1 MSEIMCP
8 ARPSGEIDKTDLENS
23 PDMVNT
29 SKTDQTP
36 AENPEILDSVPNR
49 TLRQEFPI
57 VGVGASAGGLEALEA
72 FFDHMSLDSGL
83 AFVVVQ
89 HLSPDFKSV
98 MDELLARHT
107 KIRIHRV
114 TDEMQ
119 VEPNAIYLIPPKK
132 EMIISDG
139 KLLLS
144 DKDPQS
150 GLTLP
155 IDIFFRSLAQD
166 AGARAIA
173 VILSGTGSDGSQGIQ
188 DVHANGGFVIAQ
200 DLQSAKFDG
209 MPKSAKAT
217 GVVDLVLPPERMGAA
232 LSSYIQQPG
241 SRNLTDFMPVEPA
254 MLKGFD
260 AIFQLLRK
268 HYDIDFSYYKQST
281 VTRRVQRRLLM
292 HQITDLD
299 EYVTRL
305 RDDSSELNSLYKDLL
320 IGVTKFFRDPEAFDL
335 IDQNILPEIL
345 QNHRQ
350 HEELRVW
357 VAGCATGEEAY
368 SLAILI
374 QEHMQEMA
382 KPLNVKIFATDVH
395 PTSLET
401 ASVGIYSEES
411 LSEVSSERLEK
422 YFKRVKTGFQVS
434 QDLRQMIVFA
444 PHNIIKDAPF
454 TKIDLITCRNMLIY
468 LEQPA
473 QKKAISLFHFA
484 LNTRGVMFMGPSE
497 SPGELADE
505 FDVID
510 ERWKIYRK
518 RRDKRLPVEMR
529 LPLSAGYANPR
540 IPRMGLSQ
548 PHAPANGA
556 LLRAYDELL
565 KEYAPP
571 TLLINNSRELVQSFS
586 GASKY
591 LKLTDGRPST
601 DIFELMLPDLK
612 IPLTTAVHQVTK
624 NQKSVNFKGVRV
636 RHDTTEELLRLTVRP
651 LQMRNGDEQQ
661 FLVTLEPMEKPKAL
675 VKENDNEV
683 ALNMDLDEA
692 SKEQMMALESE
703 LLYTKENLQSTV
715 EEMETS
721 NEELQ
726 ATNEELVASNEE
738 LQSTNEELHS
748 VNEEL
753 YTVNA
758 EYQKKIAELMELTAD
773 MDNLL
778 HSTEVG
784 VIFLDR
790 ELCIRKFTPKIGKT
804 FHLLPLDIGRR
815 VDSFAHNIDHPHLVN
830 DLKRVLSE
838 ESPLE
843 MEVHGGDSQTF
854 LMRILPYRSKNKV
867 DGVVLTLIEISRLKQ
882 AEADLKLMS
891 KVFQDG
897 ADPIILEDLDGR
909 IIDVNAEAEKVYGWN
924 RNELLGQSF
933 EKLVPADEQIRA
945 KELRERCIHKLGLRN
960 IETIKQDINGNPFPV
975 LLTLSLLTDQKGKP
989 VVIAS
994 IAKDITDRKLAEDK
1008 ARDAV
1013 KKRDQFLA
1021 MLSHELRNP
1030 LGAALNATYLLD
1042 GADEKA
1048 LSKPLFE
1055 ACKVIQRQTL
1065 QVARLLDDL
1074 LDVSRVTQ
1082 GKIEIRKQV
1091 VDMTLLIEDTLQAIR
1106 PHIDA
1111 LNHQLTVD
1119 VSSQPV
1125 IVEGDPSRLL
1135 QIQENLLA
1143 NAAKYTPEGGQIRLS
1158 LAKEDGEAILRVSDN
1173 GNGIPSHMLEKIFEL
1188 FVQSDDTLDRSQG
1201 GMGLGLTLVKD
1212 IVELH
1217 GGSVSALSNGTGKG
1231 SEFVVRLPLSQ
1242 DSQMPMASQPSL
1254 KDPEASDQKNIVL
1267 VEDNEDNRAMLKTLL
1282 RLKGHLVLTASNGS
1296 QGVDVILHQHP
1307 DVAIVDIGLP
1317 GISGYEVAKR
1327 VRAELG
1333 NDVYLIAL
1341 TGYGCAEDREAT
1353 KEAGFNT
1360 HLVKPLDPVELDRIL
1375 NSISKSE

>member
-1 MSEIMCP
+1 MCP
-8 ARPSGEIDKTDLENS
+8 VKPSGEFQQKDGEDS
-23 PDMVNT
+23 PELRI
-29 SKTDQTP
+29 SGKEDQTP
-36 AENPEILDSVPNR
+36 EANPEIVDSLPYQG
-49 TLRQEFPI
+49 TKQEFPI

-72 FFDHMSLDSGL
+72 FFDHMSPDSGL

-107 KIRIHRV
+107 KIQIHRV
-114 TDEMQ
+114 TDGMQ
-119 VEPNAIYLIPPKK
+119 VEPNSIYLIPPKK

-144 DKDPQS
+144 DKDPKS

-166 AGARAIA
+166 AGSRAIA

-188 DVHANGGFVIAQ
+188 DIHENGGFVIAQ
-200 DLQSAKFDG
+200 DLESAKFDG
-209 MPKSAKAT
+209 MPKSANAT
-217 GVVDLVLPPERMGAA
+217 GVVDLILPPERMGAA

-241 SRNLTDFMPVEPA
+241 SKNLTDFKPVEPA
-254 MLKGFD
+254 LLKGFD

-335 IDQNILPEIL
+335 IDQNVLPEIL
-345 QNHRQ
+345 ANHREQ
-350 HEELRVW
+350 DELRVW

-374 QEHMQEMA
+374 REHMEEMA
-382 KPLNVKIFATDVH
+382 KPLDVKIFATDVH

-422 YFKRVKTGFQVS
+422 YFKQVKTGFQVS

-468 LEQPA
+468 LEPPA

-510 ERWKIYRK
+510 ERWKVYRK

-529 LPLSAGYANPR
+529 LPLSAGYASSR

-591 LKLTDGRPST
+591 IKLSDGRPST
-601 DIFELMLPDLK
+601 DIFDLLLPDLK
-612 IPLTTAVHQVTK
+612 IPLTTAVQQVVK
-624 NQKSVNFKGVRV
+624 NQKSVTFKGVRV
-636 RHDTTEELLRLTVRP
+636 THETTEELLRLTVRP
-651 LQMRNGDEQQ
+651 LQARSGDEQQ

-675 VKENDNEV
+675 VKENDD
-683 ALNMDLDEA
+683 ALNMDLDQA
-692 SKEQMMALESE
+692 SKEQLLALESE

-790 ELCIRKFTPKIGKT
+790 ELCIRKYTPKIGET
-804 FHLLPLDIGRR
+804 FHLLPMDIGRR
-815 VDSFAHNIDHPHLVN
+815 VDSFAHNIDHPNLVN
-830 DLKRVLSE
+830 DLKRVLIE
-838 ESPLE
+838 QTPFEI
-843 MEVHGGDSQTF
+843 EVHGGDSQTF

-882 AEADLKLMS
+882 AESELKLMS

-897 ADPIILEDLDGR
+897 ADPIILEDLDGQ
-909 IIDVNAEAEKVYGWN
+909 IVDLNAEAEKIYGWS
-924 RNELLGQSF
+924 RAELLGQSF
-933 EKLVPADEQIRA
+933 KKLVPQDEQIRA
-945 KELRERCIHKLGLRN
+945 KEWRMRCIEKLGLRN
-960 IETIKQDINGNPFPV
+960 IETVKHDIKGNTFPV
-975 LLTLSLLTDQKGKP
+975 LLTLSLLTDQNGKP
-989 VVIAS
+989 AFIAS

-1013 KKRDQFLA
+1013 RKRDQFLA

-1042 GADEKA
+1042 GADEKV
-1048 LSKPLFE
+1048 LSKPLLE

-1082 GKIEIRKQV
+1082 GKIEIRKQI
-1091 VDMTLLIEDTLQAIR
+1091 VDMTQLIEDTLQAVR

-1111 LNHQLTVD
+1111 LNHKLTVE

-1143 NAAKYTPEGGQIRLS
+1143 NAAKYTPEGGHIRLS
-1158 LAKEDGEAILRVSDN
+1158 LAKEDGEAILRVGDN
-1173 GNGIPSHMLEKIFEL
+1173 GNGIPPHMLEKIFEL
-1188 FVQSDDTLDRSQG
+1188 FVQSDETLDRSQG

-1217 GGSVSALSNGTGKG
+1217 GGNVSAHSNGAGKG
-1231 SEFVVRLPLSQ
+1231 SEFVVRLPLAK
-1242 DSQMPMASQPSL
+1242 DSQVPVLSL
-1254 KDPEASDQKNIVL
+1254 PVKNDANSSDQKNIVL
-1267 VEDNEDNRAMLKTLL
+1267 VEDNDDNRAMLKTLL
-1282 RLKGHLVLTASNGS
+1282 RLKGHLVSTAANGS
-1296 QGVDVILHQHP
+1296 QGVDVILHQLP

-1317 GISGYEVAKR
+1317 GISGYEVAKK

-1333 NDVYLIAL
+1333 NQVYLIAL

-1353 KEAGFNT
+1353 TQAGFDT
-1360 HLVKPLDPVELDRIL
+1360 HLVKPLDPVELDRVL
-1375 NSISKSE
+1375 NSISKSDR